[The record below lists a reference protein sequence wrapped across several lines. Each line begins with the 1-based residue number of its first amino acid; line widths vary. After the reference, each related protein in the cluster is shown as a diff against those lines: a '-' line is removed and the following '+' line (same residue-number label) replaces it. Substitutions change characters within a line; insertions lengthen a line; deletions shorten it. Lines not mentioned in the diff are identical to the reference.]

1 MNAEEALAA
10 AERWCAADP
19 DPATRAELERLI
31 DARDGAALSELFANP
46 IRFGTAGLRA
56 LVGPGPSRM
65 NRAVIRRTT
74 AGVARHLLQRAQG
87 RELPPV
93 VVGADARPSS
103 ASFLADAVGVLA
115 AHGIG
120 VRFFP
125 EPVATPIVAYA
136 ARRLRAA
143 AAIVITASHNPPGYN
158 GYKLYGSDA
167 AQIAP
172 PEELEVA
179 AEIERSGAAVDEP
192 IIEAAVAG
200 ASPLARELEASWID
214 EYVRDVVAGAGQCP
228 SAAELSIAYTPL
240 HGVGYSPVSAVLQRA
255 GFATLRTV
263 AEQQDPDGTFPTVRF
278 PNPEEPGALDRLLE
292 LAREAGADLAL
303 ANDPDVDRLA
313 AAVPDG
319 AGGFV
324 PLSGNQLGVL
334 LGDFVLE
341 RAPRA
346 PTPLVLESIVSSP
359 MLEAI
364 ARAHGARLE
373 RTLTGFKWIWRAALT
388 LTEDQS
394 LAFTFA
400 FEEALGY
407 SVGALARDK
416 DGISAALALA
426 QLAALE
432 KAAGS
437 SLRAR
442 LERLFR
448 RHGLWVSL
456 QHSIVCEGV
465 SGAAA
470 IQAAMAR
477 LGTAPPHALAGI
489 SIDRVTDY
497 RQGAGERPPWL
508 ASSPLIELGLGA
520 QGRVLARPSGTE
532 PKLKLY
538 VDLRVPLADGEDVWD
553 AHARATVR
561 ARELAEALAATLG
574 LRGT

>member
-1 MNAEEALAA
+1 MSPEEALAA
-10 AERWCAADP
+10 AERWRATDP
-19 DPATRAELERLI
+19 DPTTRAELERLI
-31 DARDGAALSELFANP
+31 AAADGAALCELFASP
-46 IRFGTAGLRA
+46 VRFGTAGLRA
-56 LVGPGPSRM
+56 LVGPGAGRM

-103 ASFLADAVGVLA
+103 AAFLAETVGVLA

-172 PEELEVA
+172 PEEQAVA
-179 AEIERSGAAVDEP
+179 LEIERSAPASEEP
-192 IIEAAVAG
+192 IIEGAAAG
-200 ASPLARELEASWID
+200 ASPLARELEPSIIE
-214 EYVRDVVAGAGQCP
+214 EYLRDVVAGVGPCAG
-228 SAAELSIAYTPL
+228 AAELCIAYTPL
-240 HGVGYSPVSAVLQRA
+240 HGVGHAPVGAVLARA
-255 GFATLRTV
+255 GFSMVHTV
-263 AEQQDPDGTFPTVRF
+263 AEQREPDGTFPTVRF
-278 PNPEEPGALDRLLE
+278 PNPEEPGALDRLLA
-292 LAREAGADLAL
+292 LAREVGADLAM

-334 LGDFVLE
+334 LADFVLE
-341 RAPRA
+341 RSARGA
-346 PTPLVLESIVSSP
+346 TPLVLESIVSSP

-373 RTLTGFKWIWRAALT
+373 RTLTGFKWIWRAALE
-388 LTEDQS
+388 LTKDQS
-394 LAFTFA
+394 LAFAFA

-407 SVGALARDK
+407 SVGPLARDK
-416 DGISAALALA
+416 DGISAALVLA
-426 QLAALE
+426 QLAARE

-456 QHSIVCEGV
+456 QHSIAREGV

-470 IQAAMAR
+470 IQAAMQR
-477 LGTAPPHALAGI
+477 LSAAPPAELAGVPI
-489 SIDRVTDY
+489 NRVTDFQ
-497 RQGAGERPPWL
+497 QGAAQRPAWL
-508 ASSPLIELGLGA
+508 ASSPLIELGLGSH
-520 QGRVLARPSGTE
+520 GRILARPSGTE

-538 VDLRVPLADGEDVWD
+538 VDLRAPLSESEDVWK
-553 AHARATVR
+553 AQAAATVR
-561 ARELAEALAATLG
+561 ARELAEALAETLG
-574 LRGT
+574 L